1 MVNDDKSLFVK
12 DEPKTVC
19 DVLKDNL
26 KDLTIFVHAVV
37 TDYKNGAPVQKE
49 SIQALPGV
57 AQAIAEI
64 AKLLIEE

>member
-1 MVNDDKSLFVK
+1 MVNDDKSLFTK

-26 KDLTIFVHAVV
+26 KDLTVFVHEAVANQ
-37 TDYKNGAPVQKE
+37 KNGVSAQRE
-49 SIQALPGV
+49 LIQALPGV

-64 AKLLIEE
+64 GKLLIEE

>member
-1 MVNDDKSLFVK
+1 MVDDDKSLFTK

-26 KDLTIFVHAVV
+26 KDLTVFVHTTVAN
-37 TDYKNGAPVQKE
+37 YKNGVPEQND

-64 AKLLIEE
+64 AKLLIDE

>member
-12 DEPKTVC
+12 DEPKNVC

-26 KDLTIFVHAVV
+26 KDLTIFVHTTV
-37 TDYKNGAPVQKE
+37 TDYKNGAPGQNE

-64 AKLLIEE
+64 AKLLIDE